1 MWPETNFWQGVRL
14 TLFRPSQPKEP
25 PPMRMLS
32 LFLAAAALAA
42 APAFAQSGGGD
53 KDKGKSVEELHK
65 DDLAKAAAD
74 AWQGAPV
81 EERTVSSH
89 HAVNVDGR
97 TLKYTAT
104 AGTLTIRDNQGKPT
118 ASIFYTAD
126 TLDGAPSGHRPV
138 MFFYNGGPGSASL
151 WLRMG
156 SFGPMR
162 IQTTNA
168 EYIRPAPFNFG
179 PNPDTLLPTTDV
191 IFIDAP
197 GTGYSRPLGDA
208 KPSDFYGVDED
219 VDAFARAI
227 MRYVTKFGRWDSPKF
242 LFGESYGTT
251 RSGALAYQLQERGMA
266 LNGVVLLSSIM
277 NYGRRQ
283 PGLDR
288 DYLNYLPSYAATAW
302 YHHKMANPPATVEQA
317 AAEGRAFAQGPYAA
331 ALEKGQLLSPEERA
345 SIAQQMSALTGL
357 STQFIENADLRVGLS
372 QFRKE
377 LLRDQRLTVG
387 RYDSRYTGVDP
398 DASGDSPDFDAS
410 DAAIS
415 GAFVGTLQSYLVH
428 NLGYDT
434 EMPYRLSA
442 RDGDDYKWDWNHRAP
457 GTRFTLNDPN
467 TALDLAAAMR
477 TNPYLKVLSLNGYY
491 DMATPF
497 FGTEY
502 DLNHMML
509 EPAQQRNLEF
519 RYYPSGHMVY
529 LNPDALHAMRLD
541 VQRFVYDAVGAAEG
555 AAPPEARPARR
566 R

>member
-1 MWPETNFWQGVRL
+1 
-14 TLFRPSQPKEP
+14 
-25 PPMRMLS
+25 MRR
-32 LFLAAAALAA
+32 LFLASAALLLAA
-42 APAFAQSGGGD
+42 SPALAQSSSPSSD

-65 DDLAKAAAD
+65 DALAKEAAT

-81 EERTVSSH
+81 EERTVSSRYS
-89 HAVNVDGR
+89 AIVDGR
-97 TLKYTAT
+97 TLPYTAT
-104 AGTLTIRDNQGKPT
+104 AGTLTIRDAEGKPT

-126 TLDGAPSGHRPV
+126 TVDGLPGSHRPV
-138 MFFYNGGPGSASL
+138 TFFYNGGPGSASL

-168 EYIRPAPFNFG
+168 EYIKPAPFNFTA
-179 PNPDTLLPTTDV
+179 NPDTLLGTTDLV
-191 IFIDAP
+191 FIDAP

-208 KPSDFYGVDED
+208 KPADFYGVDQD
-219 VDAFARAI
+219 ADAFAKAI
-227 MRYVTKFGRWDSPKF
+227 MRYVTKTGRWDSPKF

-251 RSGALAYQLQERGMA
+251 RSGALAYQLQQRGMA
-266 LNGVVLLSSIM
+266 LNGVILLSSIM

-288 DYLNYLPSYAATAW
+288 DYINYIPSYATTAW
-302 YHHKMANPPATVEQA
+302 YHHKMANPPATIAQA
-317 AAEGRAFAQGPYAA
+317 AAEARAFAEGPYAA
-331 ALEKGQLLSPEERA
+331 ALEKGQTISKQEEDSVA
-345 SIAQQMSALTGL
+345 EQMSALTGL
-357 STQFIENADLRVGLS
+357 SPQFIENADLRVDLS

-377 LLRDQRLTVG
+377 LLRNERLTVG

-398 DASGDSPDFDAS
+398 NASGDSPDFDAS
-410 DAAIS
+410 DVAIS

-428 NLGYDT
+428 DLGYQTD
-434 EMPYRLSA
+434 MPYRLSA
-442 RDGDDYKWDWNHRAP
+442 RDADGFKWDFKHQAP
-457 GTRFTLNDPN
+457 GIRFALNDPN

-477 TNPYLKVLSLNGYY
+477 TNPYLKVLSLNGWY

-502 DLNHMML
+502 DLDHMML

-541 VQRFVYDAVGAAEG
+541 VERFIDEAVAETG
-555 AAPPEARPARR
+555 TVPAAAPRR
-566 R
+566 SRRGH

>member
-1 MWPETNFWQGVRL
+1 MRL
-14 TLFRPSQPKEP
+14 LLA
-25 PPMRMLS
+25 LS
-32 LFLAAAALAA
+32 AIALVAAPVAA
-42 APAFAQSGGGD
+42 APSDSGP
-53 KDKGKSVEELHK
+53 DKGKSVEEMHK
-65 DDLAKAAAD
+65 QEMAEAAKD
-74 AWQGAPV
+74 AWAGAPV
-81 EERTVSSH
+81 DEQAVSSKH
-89 HAVNVDGR
+89 SVSVDGR
-97 TLKYTAT
+97 TLKYTGT
-104 AGTLTIRDNQGKPT
+104 AGTLTIHDVSGKPT

-126 TLDGAPSGHRPV
+126 TLDGVSGSRRPI

-168 EYIRPAPFNFG
+168 QYIRPAPFNFTA
-179 PNPDTLLPTTDV
+179 NPDTLLGATDLV
-191 IFIDAP
+191 FIDAP

-208 KPSDFYGVDED
+208 KPADFYGVDQD
-219 VDAFARAI
+219 ADAFAKAI
-227 MRYVTKFGRWDSPKF
+227 LRYATKFGRWDSPKF

-288 DYLNYLPSYAATAW
+288 DYINYIPSYAATAW
-302 YHHKMANPPATVEQA
+302 YHHKMSNPPATVEQA
-317 AAEGRAFAQGPYAA
+317 AAEARAFAEGPYAA
-331 ALEKGQLLSPEERA
+331 ALEKGQTISKAEEDA
-345 SIAQQMSALTGL
+345 VAQQMSALTGL
-357 STQFIENADLRVGLS
+357 SPQFIENADLRVDLS

-377 LLRDQRLTVG
+377 LLRGERLTVG

-398 DASGDSPDFDAS
+398 NAAGDAPDFDAS
-410 DAAIS
+410 DVAIS
-415 GAFVGTLQSYLVH
+415 GAFVGTLQSYLV
-428 NLGYDT
+428 NDLGYRTD
-434 EMPYRLSA
+434 MPYRMSA
-442 RDGDDYKWDWNHRAP
+442 SEAEGFKWDFAHKAP
-457 GTRFTLNDPN
+457 GIRFTLNAPN

-477 TNPYLKVLSLNGYY
+477 TNPYLKVLSLNGWY

-541 VQRFVYDAVGAAEG
+541 VERFIRQSVGEAMYSTPA
-555 AAPPEARPARR
+555 AAPRKRR
-566 R
+566 

>member
-1 MWPETNFWQGVRL
+1 MRL
-14 TLFRPSQPKEP
+14 
-25 PPMRMLS
+25 LS
-32 LFLAAAALAA
+32 LFCAAAVLAAS
-42 APAFAQSGGGD
+42 PAFAQSPPGGD
-53 KDKGKSVEELHK
+53 KDKGKSVEQLHK
-65 DDLAKAAAD
+65 EDLAKEAANG
-74 AWQGAPV
+74 WQGAPV
-81 EERTVSSH
+81 DERTVSSH
-89 HAVNVDGR
+89 HAVSVDGR

-104 AGTLTIRDNQGKPT
+104 AGTLTIRDNEGKPT

-126 TLDGAPSGHRPV
+126 TLDGAPSSRRPV

-179 PNPDTLLPTTDV
+179 ANPDTLLGSTDV
-191 IFIDAP
+191 VFIDAP

-251 RSGALAYQLQERGMA
+251 RSGALAYQLQERGLA

-302 YHHKMANPPATVEQA
+302 YHHKMANPPATVEEA
-317 AAEGRAFAQGPYAA
+317 AAEGRAFAQGAYAA
-331 ALEKGQLLSPEERA
+331 ALEKGQMISPEERA
-345 SIAQQMSALTGL
+345 SVARQMSALTGL
-357 STQFIENADLRVGLS
+357 SPQFIENADLRVGLS

-377 LLRDQRLTVG
+377 LMRDQRLTVG
-387 RYDSRYTGVDP
+387 RFDSRYTGVDP
-398 DASGDSPDFDAS
+398 NASGDSPDFDAS
-410 DAAIS
+410 DVAIS
-415 GAFVGTLQSYLVH
+415 GAFIGTLQSYLVH
-428 NLGYDT
+428 DLDYETD
-434 EMPYRLSA
+434 MPYRLSA
-442 RDGDDYKWDWNHRAP
+442 RDADGFKWDWGHRAP

-477 TNPYLKVLSLNGYY
+477 TNPYLKVLSLNGWY

-509 EPAQQRNLEF
+509 EPAQRRNLEF

-529 LNPDALHAMRLD
+529 LNPAALHEMRLD
-541 VQRFVYDAVGAAEG
+541 VENWVRDAVGEAAGG
-555 AAPPEARPARR
+555 AAPVARR
-566 R
+566 